1 MKKAGAVL
9 AALLWCVAG
18 AQAAPTSLVKIALIV
33 ESTVDDK
40 GWGQAMHDAIVGVQA
55 KYGKALVEYSY
66 SEKMKPVDAGSAARQ
81 YAAKGYDLIIAHG
94 AQFKNLILEL
104 SPEYPKVSFAF
115 GTSAEKGP
123 ANVFTYMP
131 QSEET
136 GYANGVV
143 AGLITKANIVGI
155 VGPVDGGDAASY
167 NRGFYL
173 GVKASNPKA
182 EVKVAYTGSFG
193 DYVKAGELAKTQLAA
208 GADVLTGSAQQAI
221 GALKAVAELK
231 DKPIWWFGQDTAQLK
246 LPEATKIVSAAGYEY
261 AAVIETLIAKRQ
273 AGILGGES
281 IPLNFKNGG
290 FSFVFNDAVGAVLTP
305 AAKAAG
311 QKALD
316 AFKAGTLTL
325 DWKAVKF

>member
-1 MKKAGAVL
+1 MKKLLTACAVL
-9 AALLWCVAG
+9 MLAAGLH
-18 AQAAPTSLVKIALIV
+18 AAPVKIALIV
-33 ESTVDDK
+33 ESTVNDK
-40 GWGQAMHDAIVGVQA
+40 GWGQAFHDAIVAVQK
-55 KYGKALVEYSY
+55 KYGSAQIEYSY
-66 SEKMKPVDAGSAARQ
+66 SEKMKPVDAGAAARQ
-81 YAAKGYDLIIAHG
+81 YVSKGYEIIIAHG
-94 AQFKNLILEL
+94 AQFKNLILEMA
-104 SPEYPKVSFAF
+104 PEFPTVTFAF
-115 GTSAEKGP
+115 GTSAEKSL

-136 GYANGVV
+136 GYVNGIV
-143 AGLITKANIVGI
+143 AGLVTKTNIVGI

-182 EVKVAYTGSFG
+182 DIKIAYTGSFG

-208 GADVLTGSAQQAI
+208 GADVLSGSAQQAV

-231 DKPIWWFGQDTAQLK
+231 DKPVWWFAQDTAQLT
-246 LPEATKIVSAAGYEY
+246 LPESFKILSGSSYEY
-261 AAVIETLIAKRQ
+261 AAVVESILAKRK

-290 FSFVFNDAVGAVLTP
+290 FSFVFNDKVGPVLTP

-311 QKALD
+311 LKALD
-316 AFKAGTLTL
+316 AFKAGTLVL